1 MQNSKSIFGFLLK
14 SKGRHGIHSPFVF
27 DFVDNCLTTKVDK
40 NFLSARK
47 KWLQKVKKDTEQFKI
62 IDLGAGSKQMG
73 KTSRMAGTSRSVSEL
88 AKNAS
93 SKGIYGDILWKLANH
108 YKPALML
115 ELGTSI
121 GTGSI
126 HLKSGNP
133 SGHLITVEGCDAIL
147 SRASRQ
153 FDSWNLSGITTI
165 CSSFDDFLELPAIGK
180 YDLVFLDGNHSGKA
194 TMEYIDKL
202 FDQTHSNTAF
212 ILDDIRW
219 SEDMWDC
226 WKYLSSDPRFHVSV
240 DLGRMGIL
248 WRREE
253 QTKEQFTIRPKIFKT
268 KLF

>member
-40 NFLSARK
+40 NFLTSRK
-47 KWLQKVKKDTEQFKI
+47 KWLQKVKNNREQFKI
-62 IDLGAGSKQMG
+62 NDLGAGSRQMG
-73 KTSRMAGTSRSVSEL
+73 AIRSVSDL
-88 AKNAS
+88 ARNAS
-93 SKGIYGDILWKLANH
+93 SKGLYGEILWKIAHH
-108 YKPALML
+108 YKPTLLL

-133 SGHLITVEGCDAIL
+133 AGHLITVEGCDAIL
-147 SRASRQ
+147 SRASQQ
-153 FDSWNLSGITTI
+153 FDDWNLSGITTI
-165 CSSFDDFLELPAIGK
+165 CSPFDDFVKLPALGT
-180 YDLVFLDGNHSGKA
+180 YDLIFLDGNHSGKA
-194 TMEYIDKL
+194 TMNYIDSL
-202 FDQTHSNTAF
+202 FEHTHSNTAF

-226 WKYLSSDPRFHVSV
+226 WNYLVTDPRFHVTI

-268 KLF
+268 RLF

>member
-27 DFVDNCLTTKVDK
+27 EFVDNCLTTKVDK
-40 NFLSARK
+40 NFLTARK
-47 KWLQKVKKDTEQFKI
+47 KWLQKLKKNKEQFKI
-62 IDLGAGSKQMG
+62 IDLGVGSKQMG
-73 KTSRMAGTSRSVSEL
+73 KTRSVSEL

-93 SKGIYGDILWKLANH
+93 SKGVYGDVLWKIAQH
-108 YKPALML
+108 YKPVLTL

-121 GTGSI
+121 GTGTI

-133 SGHLITVEGCDAIL
+133 AGHIITVEGCDAIL
-147 SRASRQ
+147 SRASQQ
-153 FDSWNLSGITTI
+153 FDYWKLSGITTI
-165 CSSFDDFLELPAIGK
+165 RSSFDDFVKLPAIGK
-180 YDLVFLDGNHSGKA
+180 YDLIFLDGNHSGKA
-194 TMEYIDKL
+194 TILYIDAL
-202 FDQTHSNTAF
+202 FENTHSNTAF

-226 WKYLSSDPRFHVSV
+226 WKYLSSDPRFHVSI